1 MTKACSV
8 CGAEFTPTGRGSASA
23 VACPGPCRE
32 QHQRRRVNA
41 KRQRY
46 AQSHR
51 DVLTAQK
58 RRKRARRRDAMNDQ
72 LLDAGE
78 LFAEMFDEL

>member
-1 MTKACSV
+1 MTKTCSV

-32 QHQRRRVNA
+32 EHQRRRVNA

-46 AQSHR
+46 ARTHR
-51 DVLTAQK
+51 DLLTAQK
-58 RRKRARRRDAMNDQ
+58 RRKRARRRDAMDDQ
-72 LLDAGE
+72 LQDAGE
-78 LFAEMFDEL
+78 MFAELYAEL